1 MTLLQVLYLAN
12 ALWFL
17 LAFFQFSFRQRQAMA
32 SGSLRRNS
40 TDSKVKS
47 TPEGDA
53 WHHDLLAYLGGINL
67 APAAL
72 AAIRL
77 AVLLSP
83 ESRWLSTVT
92 TGSPLQDRPLD
103 VLSLV
108 ILGLANFSQ
117 ARINFFVVRNTGRWI
132 LGDVFEAI
140 TAVDALL
147 TLLDWTFTIAVA
159 RGVYENK
166 D

>member
-1 MTLLQVLYLAN
+1 MMFLDLILKALYLAN
-12 ALWFL
+12 TLWFS
-17 LAFFQFSFRQRQAMA
+17 LAFLQFSFRQRQAMA

-47 TPEGDA
+47 RQEGDA
-53 WHHDLLAYLGGINL
+53 WHHDLLAYLGGMNL

-83 ESRWLSTVT
+83 DCRWLSTVT
-92 TGSPLQDRPLD
+92 TGSPLHDRPLD

-117 ARINFFVVRNTGRWI
+117 ARVNFFVVRNTGRWI

-140 TAVDALL
+140 TVVDGLL
-147 TLLDWTFTIAVA
+147 TVLDWTFAVAVA
-159 RGVYENK
+159 RGA
-166 D
+166 